1 MKKLL
6 LLTAILVVFSLTLV
20 SATGDKAASGKEPYK
35 IGAILDYTGSAS
47 SLGEPEKIT
56 LEMLVE
62 ELNAKGGINGHP
74 IELILYDNESDEAK
88 SLTKAKKLIEAD
100 KVAAIIGTSQ
110 SGTTMA
116 IVPTVMSAQIPL
128 VSCAA
133 SWKIIKDPE
142 SKETRKWIFKT
153 PQSDSLAV
161 SKIFE
166 YLNKN
171 KISKI
176 AIITVS
182 NGYGDSGRAELKR
195 LAPEF
200 KIEVVA
206 DERFGAADVDMQ
218 AQLTKIKG
226 TDAQA
231 VICWAVPQQGAG
243 IVAKNFKELGLTQ
256 KLIMSH
262 GVANSKFLQLAGDAA
277 DGVVLPSGRLIV
289 AEQLPAKDPQKKML
303 LNYRKNFEEKAKYPA
318 STFGGHAF
326 DAFNILVGA
335 LLRAGNDPVKL
346 RDEIEKTKNYP
357 GTAGIFNMSPTDH
370 EGLTKDAFVMV
381 KIEKGNWVLIK

>member
-6 LLTAILVVFSLTLV
+6 LLTAILIVFSLTLV
-20 SATGDKAASGKEPYK
+20 SATGEKAASGKEPYK
-35 IGAILDYTGSAS
+35 IGAVLDVTGSAS
-47 SLGEPEKIT
+47 SLGDPEKIT

-62 ELNAKGGINGHP
+62 EINAKGGINGHP
-74 IELILYDNESDEAK
+74 LELILYDNEGDEAK
-88 SLTKAKKLIEAD
+88 SLTKVKRLIEAD
-100 KVAAIIGTSQ
+100 KVAAILGTSQ

-116 IVPTVMSAQIPL
+116 IVPTVMAAQIPL

-142 SKETRKWIFKT
+142 TKETRKWIFKT

-166 YLNKN
+166 YCNKN

-195 LAPEF
+195 LAPEY
-200 KIEVVA
+200 KIEIVA
-206 DERFGAADVDMQ
+206 DERYGAADLDMK
-218 AQLTKIKG
+218 AQLTNIKG
-226 TDAQA
+226 KDAQA

-243 IVAKNFKELGLTQ
+243 TVAKNAKELAMTQ
-256 KLIMSH
+256 QIIMSH
-262 GVANSKFLQLAGDAA
+262 GVANKKFIDLAGDAA
-277 DGVVLPSGRLIV
+277 EGVVLPSGRLIV
-289 AEQLPAKDPQKKML
+289 AEQLGAKDPQKKL
-303 LNYRKNFEEKAKYPA
+303 LLDYRKKFEEKAKYPA
-318 STFGGHAF
+318 STFGGHAY
-326 DAFNILVGA
+326 DALEILVNA
-335 LLRAGNDPVKL
+335 LKKAGTDPNKL
-346 RDEIEKTKNYP
+346 RDELEKTKNFV
-357 GTAGIFNMSPTDH
+357 GTAGVFNMSPTDH

-381 KIEKGNWVLIK
+381 KIEKGNWVLLK

>member
-6 LLTAILVVFSLTLV
+6 ILTAVLIAFSLTLV
-20 SATGDKAASGKEPYK
+20 SATAEKSGAAKAPYK
-35 IGAILDYTGSAS
+35 IGAVLDYTGSAS

-56 LEMLVE
+56 LEMLVD
-62 ELNAKGGINGHP
+62 ELNAKGGVNGHK

-88 SLTKAKKLIEAD
+88 SLIKAKKLIEAD
-100 KVAAIIGTSQ
+100 KVAALIGTSQ

-128 VSCAA
+128 VSCAT

-161 SKIFE
+161 SKIYE
-166 YLNKN
+166 WCNKN
-171 KISKI
+171 KIAKV

-182 NGYGDSGRAELKR
+182 NGYGDSGRNELKR
-195 LAPEF
+195 LADEF
-200 KIEVVA
+200 KITIVA
-206 DERFGAADVDMQ
+206 DERFGATDVDMK

-226 TDAQA
+226 TEAQA

-243 IVAKNFKELGLTQ
+243 IVAKNAKELGLTQ
-256 KLIMSH
+256 RMIMSH
-262 GVANSKFLQLAGDAA
+262 GVANKKFLDLAGEAA

-303 LNYRKNFEEKAKYPA
+303 LNYRKNFEAKAGYPA

-335 LLRAGNDPVKL
+335 LLKAGDDPVKL

-381 KIEKGNWVLIK
+381 KVEKGNWVLLK